1 MPCKGFTPCRA
12 HPHTHTICK
21 GPTMNTQPH
30 TISNTT
36 TVHIYSDPTTL
47 QVSHALWL
55 QTTHLPATMPYL
67 ADGGDPGKPGEGG
80 IRAMVAFAVAMV
92 HSVEYAPDHQPVDA
106 QGQPAT
112 WPALPL
118 VMSGD
123 SPELLAR
130 LAVVLSWPTSALK
143 SITEKLNEI
152 LQVDVQ
158 LEGN

>member
-1 MPCKGFTPCRA
+1 
-12 HPHTHTICK
+12 
-21 GPTMNTQPH
+21 MNTQPH

-36 TVHIYSDPTTL
+36 TVHLYSDPTTL

-55 QTTHLPATMPYL
+55 QATHLPATMPYL
-67 ADGGDPGKPGEGG
+67 ADGGDPDKPGEGG